1 MEAIRIKEEQQ
12 ERKRQAQIYKERIAK
27 AERTRSIQLEEATK
41 LKEKRLKEKKAYD
54 EYIEKRKIE
63 RQKEEEGKR
72 LKEEE
77 EKRLQESQEQ
87 EGIIQPEEKK

>member
-1 MEAIRIKEEQQ
+1 LEAIRIKEEQQ

-27 AERTRSIQLEEATK
+27 AERARLIQLEEATK

-63 RQKEEEGKR
+63 RQKEEE
-72 LKEEE
+72 